1 MKYQYDGSVAALEF
15 DSDAEYKEWI
25 LERLRRAGDRFSGE
39 VEKVGDIGPISASRL
54 VVDDVALL
62 PDTLETLEEKFGDD
76 VVAVRVPLDRAFSIL
91 QVEVLDPETGAV
103 HLFDVGVRADFDSV
117 DRRRPSKLPNRARR
131 KLDSAEAIAEFGV
144 AYGALGRS
152 AKFSISAV
160 TPAQLKARRKS
171 FAGFCPRCDG
181 LLERTG
187 LKVDEED
194 NGTVLWEERCVDCD
208 QRDLG
213 WRKGD
218 GKLPHGRRVAARPA
232 RTATPTRATSRPPA
246 RKWYELW
253 K

>member
-1 MKYQYDGSVAALEF
+1 MKYQYDDRVAALEF
-15 DSDAEYKEWI
+15 DSDTEYKEWI
-25 LERLRRAGDRFSGE
+25 LERLRRAGESFPGE

-62 PDTLETLEEKFGDD
+62 PDTLEALVGKFGEN
-76 VVAVRVPLDRAFSIL
+76 VVAVRIPLDRAFSIF

-103 HLFDVGVRADFDSV
+103 HLFNAGVRTEFDSV
-117 DRRRPSKLPNRARR
+117 DRRRPPKLPNRAGRD
-131 KLDSAEAIAEFGV
+131 LDSAEAITEFGV

-160 TPAQLKARRKS
+160 TPAQLKARRKL

-194 NGTVLWEERCVDCD
+194 NGTVLWEERCVDCN

-218 GKLPHGRRVAARPA
+218 GKLPRKT
-232 RTATPTRATSRPPA
+232 TAPRAISRPPA